1 MDYVIIDESV
11 KIGRDV
17 KIFPFNV
24 IKGETVIEDGT
35 TIYPFNYIEN
45 AKIGKGCE
53 ITYSHL
59 ENCEIGSFVK
69 VGPFA
74 RLRPDAKLEEDCKVG
89 NFVEIKNA
97 TLKRGV
103 KASHLAYIG
112 DAEVG
117 ENTNVGC
124 GVIFANYNG
133 KTKCKTK
140 VGRNC
145 IIGSNSYLIAPITVA
160 NNTYICAGS
169 TLTQDTAEGDFVIA
183 RERETIKHG
192 RAKKYL
198 KGDDV

>member
-1 MDYVIIDESV
+1 MEYVIIDESV
-11 KIGRDV
+11 KIGKTV

-24 IKGETVIEDGT
+24 IKGETVIEDGAI
-35 TIYPFNYIEN
+35 IYPFNYIEN
-45 AKIGKGCE
+45 AKIGKCSE
-53 ITYSHL
+53 ISHSHL

-74 RLRPDAKLEEDCKVG
+74 RLRPDARIEDGCKVG
-89 NFVEIKNA
+89 NFVEIKKA
-97 TLKRGV
+97 TLKKGV

-133 KTKCKTK
+133 KTKSKTK
-140 VGRNC
+140 VGKNC
-145 IIGSNSYLIAPITVA
+145 FIGSNSNLIAPITVA
-160 NNTYICAGS
+160 DNTYICAGT
-169 TLTQDTAEGDFVIA
+169 TLTQDTTKGDFVIA

-192 RAKKYL
+192 RAKQYL